1 VVGKHDDEKG
11 DKDMSKGTTA
21 VETYEVTLEPSGKT
35 ITVKEGQTILDAAI
49 RNGIQ
54 VAYGCRHGSCSA
66 CKCQVL
72 EGDFEIM
79 DRVSEYSLMSFEREE
94 GFTLMCSTLAESDL
108 VIEIEEEESDLPFF
122 AVHDFEAE
130 VVENRQ
136 YTHDIH
142 TIKLKLQ
149 EPAAIPY
156 GSGQF
161 FEFDIPGLDD
171 TRAYSVAN
179 KYEDSKF
186 IEFHIKRVPEG
197 KGSNYMCDLNAGD
210 IVTGS
215 GPYGSMQLRNRNK
228 DLIFVAGGSGM
239 APIKSLVEEV
249 FSQSFEKE
257 AWFFYGAR
265 AKKDLY
271 LVDEWMELAEKHP
284 NFHFVPALSQPDA
297 ADEWDG
303 EVGFI
308 ADVISRK
315 LENMSNMDAYLCGPP
330 IMIETA
336 CDALYKGG
344 VKGTDIS
351 YDEF

>member
-1 VVGKHDDEKG
+1 
-11 DKDMSKGTTA
+11 MSQQTA
-21 VETYEVTLEPSGKT
+21 VETYEITLEPSGKV

-72 EGDFEIM
+72 EGDYEVM
-79 DRVSEYSLMSFEREE
+79 DRVTEYSLMGFERDE
-94 GFTLMCSTLAESDL
+94 GITLMCSTLVESDL

-130 VVENRQ
+130 VVENQ
-136 YTHDIH
+136 SCTHDIH
-142 TIKLKLQ
+142 MIKLKLQ
-149 EPAAIPY
+149 DAVDIPY
-156 GSGQF
+156 GAGQF

-179 KYEDSKF
+179 KYLEGNI
-186 IEFHIKRVPEG
+186 IEFHIKRVPDG
-197 KGSNYMCDLNAGD
+197 VGSNFVCDLEVGAQ
-210 IVTGS
+210 VTGS
-215 GPYGSMQLRNRNK
+215 GPYGNMQLRDRNK

-239 APIKSLVEEV
+239 APIKSLLEEV
-249 FSQSFEKE
+249 FSDSFDKE

-271 LVDEWMELAEKHP
+271 FVEEWKEWEEKYP
-284 NFHFVPALSQPDA
+284 NFHFIPALSQPDS
-297 ADEWDG
+297 DDDWNG

-308 ADVISRK
+308 ADVVSRK
-315 LENMSNMDAYLCGPP
+315 LENMTNMDAYLCGPP
-330 IMIETA
+330 IMIETT
-336 CDALYKGG
+336 CDALSKGG
-344 VKGTDIS
+344 VRGADIA